1 MEINKKFQSGFCNC
15 FNVIGLP
22 NYFNFPK
29 HYMYVKNISLLKIH
43 SFKNSYF
50 LVFKLFDGDCV
61 RADSVLESSVNAVK
75 PSIHGVL
82 ALNIVR
88 HGSLSAYTIQHF
100 NVHRNVG

>member
-50 LVFKLFDGDCV
+50 LVFKLFDGDCGLKNTKENF
-61 RADSVLESSVNAVK
+61 AFLILPIILPIIK
-75 PSIHGVL
+75 
-82 ALNIVR
+82 
-88 HGSLSAYTIQHF
+88 
-100 NVHRNVG
+100 